1 MSDRPNALE
10 LLEEAQRLLKE
21 ELAPSLQGKQRFHA
35 LMVANALGIAGR
47 ELGSASER
55 AARWAA
61 DLEALGYSSDEEL
74 VAALREK
81 QAAGEPGLYQALL
94 RDAEARAEIVS
105 PGRKE

>member
-1 MSDRPNALE
+1 MNDRPNALE

-55 AARWAA
+55 ARRWVV
-61 DLEALGYSSDEEL
+61 DLKALGYSSDEEL
-74 VAALREK
+74 VAALRDK
-81 QAAGEPGLYQALL
+81 NSAREPGLY
-94 RDAEARAEIVS
+94 
-105 PGRKE
+105 